1 MRISDWSSDV
11 CSSDLPSPIRTR
23 LASEPSL
30 MLRCLHA
37 RVMLALGHVHL
48 RASRVGACVAR
59 HRDTPLPRAGMVRM
73 RLYPLTVPRLFEP
86 MACARVMGIDQSLA
100 LRCLRPDT
108 AFCGDLLRAAALIDE
123 PLAALWGPETGAVGG
138 RGRGVSHG

>member
-1 MRISDWSSDV
+1 
-11 CSSDLPSPIRTR
+11 
-23 LASEPSL
+23 

-59 HRDTPLPRAGMVRM
+59 HRDTPLPRAGMVRL

-86 MACARVMGIDQSLA
+86 MACARVLGIDQSLA
-100 LRCLRPDT
+100 LRCLRPDM
-108 AFCGDLLRAAALIDE
+108 AFCGDLLRPAALLDA
-123 PLAALWGPETGAVGG
+123 PLRALRGPGPRMSERGGVVDARRGALDIPVLPNPT
-138 RGRGVSHG
+138 